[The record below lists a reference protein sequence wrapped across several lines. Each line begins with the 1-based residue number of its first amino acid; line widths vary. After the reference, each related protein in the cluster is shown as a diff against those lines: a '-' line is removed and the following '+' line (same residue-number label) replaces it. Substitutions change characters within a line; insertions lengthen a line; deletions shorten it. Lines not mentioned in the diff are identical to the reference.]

1 MPIFTYKAKKV
12 SGEEVTGTREAA
24 TKQELARTFRR
35 EGFTLITA
43 TAEKKST
50 VLRSS
55 ASFMRI
61 FGRVPLSEKMMFARN
76 LSVMIQ
82 AGLALTKALD
92 ILEKQTENT
101 AFKKIIAGVAESVR
115 RGDSFSDSLRP
126 YPKAFSS
133 LFIAMVSAGETSGKL
148 DGALDVLAIQMKNDY
163 ELRRRVR
170 GALMYPAVIVVAM
183 IIIGILML
191 IYVVPTLVAT
201 FEDLEIEL
209 PASTRF
215 IIATSELLSGAG
227 ATLLLILPV
236 ILFLIHRVSRLPR
249 VKRIIDTL
257 IVHTPVIGELDKKMN
272 SARTARTMGSLIRA
286 GVPILRALE
295 ITKDVLQNHLFKD
308 VLADATESVQRGNV
322 IAQSFIEHENLYPVL
337 VGEMLSVGEETGKT
351 AEMLDRLA
359 DFYENEVAAAT
370 KDLSSIIEPV
380 LMVIIG
386 AVVGFFAVSMIQ
398 PLYSSISGGL

>member
-35 EGFTLITA
+35 EGFTLVTA
-43 TAEKKST
+43 TAEKKLTAS
-50 VLRSS
+50 RSS
-55 ASFMRI
+55 ASLMRI

-76 LSVMIQ
+76 LR
-82 AGLALTKALD
+82 K
-92 ILEKQTENT
+92 
-101 AFKKIIAGVAESVR
+101 
-115 RGDSFSDSLRP
+115 GDSFSDSLRP
-126 YPKAFSS
+126 HPKAFSS

-148 DGALDVLAIQMKNDY
+148 DEALNVLAVQMKNDY

-209 PASTRF
+209 PTSTKF
-215 IIATSELLSGAG
+215 IIAASELLSGAG
-227 ATLLLILPV
+227 VTLLLFLPV
-236 ILFLIHRVSRLPR
+236 IFFLAYRVLQLPR
-249 VKRIIDTL
+249 AKRIIDIL
-257 IVHTPVIGELDKKMN
+257 IVHTP
-272 SARTARTMGSLIRA
+272 
-286 GVPILRALE
+286 ALE
-295 ITKDVLQNHLFKD
+295 ITRDVLQNHLFKD
-308 VLADATESVQRGNV
+308 VLTDATESVQRGNV

-398 PLYSSISGGL
+398 PLYSSISGGF